1 VEGGEAQTRPAR
13 TPFRDFLRTE
23 FVSQNLFDAGPDNRP
38 VVNNEDL
45 HFLRVWRTP
54 SFTTRRFVTDSFGR
68 RPKMSSNTSICRVI
82 LSRAW
87 RARAIAPSRSD
98 MYLKILFAK
107 RTAQ

>member
-1 VEGGEAQTRPAR
+1 L
-13 TPFRDFLRTE
+13 LRTE

-38 VVNNEDL
+38 VMNDEDL
-45 HFLRVWRTP
+45 HSLRVWRTP
-54 SFTTRRFVTDSFGR
+54 SFTTRNLVTDSFGR
-68 RPKMSSNTSICRVI
+68 RPKMSSSTSICRVI

-98 MYLKILFAK
+98 MCLGILFAK